1 MINIIV
7 GPLNRLGTQAR
18 TIGRIA
24 ADKMDITN
32 RYAIAIDAI
41 TANSQ
46 EAMIIIDKL
55 EKRRATKGIGPIR
68 VPKDMYD
75 ELFSLGI
82 RIGRYAQADRQ
93 DVYNTWDESLVSG
106 AETLDTAID
115 DVRSTTKKVVDKTG
129 EYLGN
134 VFPILQ

>member
-1 MINIIV
+1 
-7 GPLNRLGTQAR
+7 
-18 TIGRIA
+18 
-24 ADKMDITN
+24 MDITN